1 LEENLT
7 RNHTNAG
14 AVEERSR
21 LRAWSAAIA
30 DFWKQ
35 YRKNRS
41 AVLGLAILVFIA
53 LVAVFAPLL
62 APFAPHSVSMDTFE
76 SPNAGHWMGTDDLGR
91 DTFSGV
97 VMGARTSLL
106 VGIVASFTSVSIGTV
121 IGAVAGFSGG
131 KIDEWLMRVT
141 EFVMVT
147 PSFFLILVAVAILGP
162 SLMNIIVVIGLFS
175 WPVTARVVRS
185 QFLSLKQQ
193 DYVLASRNIGAGNR
207 RIIFRH
213 ILPNALPSVIVIAS
227 LRVGWSIL
235 TEAGISFL
243 GLGDPLKFS
252 WGKMLNNAQ
261 SFLNQSLSM
270 AFFPGISIFLTVLG
284 INLVGDGIN
293 DALNPHLRQ
302 R

>member
-1 LEENLT
+1 MEEHLT
-7 RNHTNAG
+7 RNLTDARAMG
-14 AVEERSR
+14 ERSR
-21 LRAWSAAIA
+21 WQAWSAAVA

-35 YRKNRS
+35 YRKNRA
-41 AVLGLAILVFIA
+41 AVLGLSILAFITVVA
-53 LVAVFAPLL
+53 LFAPPL
-62 APFAPHSVSMDTFE
+62 APFQPHSVSSDTFE
-76 SPNAGHWMGTDDLGR
+76 SPNATHWMGTDDIGR

-97 VMGARTSLL
+97 VTGARTSLI

-121 IGAVAGFSGG
+121 IGAVAGYSGG
-131 KIDEWLMRVT
+131 RIDEWLMRVT

-147 PSFFLILVAVAILGP
+147 PSFFLILVAVAIVGP
-162 SLMNIIVVIGLFS
+162 SLTNIIFVIGLFS

-193 DYVLASRNIGAGNR
+193 DYVLASRNIGVGTG

-252 WGKMLNNAQ
+252 WGKMLNSAQ
-261 SFLNQSLSM
+261 GFLNQSLWM